1 MSADLTAILLPVP
14 PKGPT
19 PDEILSLVAQHG
31 PPAIWI
37 RIAPLVRY
45 GIQQVEVL
53 EGPTGLPCVAPA
65 MLESLSQNDR
75 KALFLHVNHG
85 AKQVLLHAFEDGA
98 EVASY
103 VGEPGE
109 AFEREVERLIG
120 PSVDELV
127 AADDGTRVG
136 FGQAASRTAAVARGR
151 VVMVNPGTPMGMGSF
166 AFHDRGHDLT
176 GGLLATARFDG
187 DDEDSDDEEEEIQD
201 STRVALFA
209 FDHDI
214 IVRAWGEL
222 PGSQLAQVISS
233 APQEALG
240 PLFGLR
246 DETAA
251 ALARVTEAPGK
262 LGARQAEHLRAFEM
276 LALAH
281 APLFAGGDA
290 ARYFNER
297 LLAILAIG
305 DAVPVIDSVEEAVE
319 LEAMDSVLSMMA
331 EVLPCPKPPGGYGQL
346 LEGLSDSEVDALAPW
361 AKPGEAYEGV
371 IFRLNPERLLK
382 LVQSIDGSRLGGRL
396 DRFCRA
402 LFKARFQ
409 KAPAKDGTLEGE
421 ATEEYLG
428 WRRGLEQ
435 RSGKDLDRFLRGWAE
450 LRLVLESA
458 AINNLAVGLVVYDG

>member
-14 PKGPT
+14 PKGPN

-53 EGPTGLPCVAPA
+53 EGPNGLPCVAPA
-65 MLESLSQNDR
+65 MLESLSQDDR

-85 AKQVLLHAFEDGA
+85 AKQVLLHAFEGGV

-109 AFEREVERLIG
+109 AFDREVERLIG

-176 GGLLATARFDG
+176 GGLLATARFD
-187 DDEDSDDEEEEIQD
+187 DDDDRDDEEEIPD
-201 STRVALFA
+201 STRVAFFA

-214 IVRAWGEL
+214 IARAWGEL
-222 PGSQLAQVISS
+222 PGGQLAQVIAS

-246 DETAA
+246 DEAAA
-251 ALARVTEAPGK
+251 ALARLTEAPGK
-262 LGARQAEHLRAFEM
+262 LGARQADHLRAFEM

-290 ARYFNER
+290 ARYVSDR

-305 DAVPVIDSVEEAVE
+305 DAVPVIDSVEEALE
-319 LEAMDSVLSMMA
+319 LEGMESVLTMMT

-346 LEGLSDSEVDALAPW
+346 LEALSDSEIDALAPW

-371 IFRLNPERLLK
+371 IFRVNPERLLK
-382 LVQSIDGSRLGGRL
+382 LVQSVDGSRLGARL

-402 LFKARFQ
+402 LFQARFE
-409 KAPAKDGTLEGE
+409 KAPSKDGGPEGE

-435 RSGKDLDRFLRGWAE
+435 RSGKDLDRFLRSWAE
-450 LRLVLESA
+450 LRLVLECA
-458 AINNLAVGLVVYDG
+458 AINNLAVGLIVYDG